1 MEKASLV
8 ICGKEVE
15 TLSTLRNDKWL
26 VISKHGNLYSF
37 NLSSNKERAGIVS
50 LSRLLLNYEE
60 YELKD
65 IVKEMS
71 T

>member
-1 MEKASLV
+1 MEKSSLV
-8 ICGKEVE
+8 ICEKNVQTFT
-15 TLSTLRNDKWL
+15 TLINDKWL
-26 VISKHGNLYSF
+26 VIAKSGNLYSF
-37 NLSSNKERAGIVS
+37 NLSSNKERAEIVS
-50 LSRLLLNYEE
+50 LSRLLMNYEE